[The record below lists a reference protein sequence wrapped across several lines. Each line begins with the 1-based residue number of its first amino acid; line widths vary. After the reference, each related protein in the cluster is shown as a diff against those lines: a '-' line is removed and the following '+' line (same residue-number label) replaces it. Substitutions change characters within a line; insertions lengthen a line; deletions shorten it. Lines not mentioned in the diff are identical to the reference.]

1 MRNSQEI
8 CNFATDSTN
17 KTSKHHYMIVNLRKV
32 SPDDSP
38 LQFHLDDAFFAA
50 LDQEEITGGDV
61 DVTLKVKK
69 GAADIFNFHY
79 TMKGSARVL
88 CDRCLE
94 EVSLA
99 VDFSDSV
106 QIAHGDPDDDNG
118 DAIIIP
124 FSQLTYDTAWDM
136 YELISVH
143 FPLQHV
149 HPDGECNPDM
159 ISRFSTEEDSENDE
173 F

>member
-1 MRNSQEI
+1 M
-8 CNFATDSTN
+8 T
-17 KTSKHHYMIVNLRKV
+17 VNLRKAV
-32 SPDDSP
+32 QSDAP
-38 LQFHLDDAFFAA
+38 LHIHLDDAFFEA
-50 LDQEEITGGDV
+50 LDQDEITGGDV
-61 DVTLKVKK
+61 DVTLSIKK
-69 GAADIFNFHY
+69 GAGDFYHFNY
-79 TMKGSARVL
+79 TMKGHARVL

-106 QIAHGDPDDDNG
+106 QIAHGDPEDDNG

-136 YELISVH
+136 YELIDVH

-159 ISRFSTEEDSENDE
+159 LSRFSTEEDSENDD

>member
-1 MRNSQEI
+1 
-8 CNFATDSTN
+8 
-17 KTSKHHYMIVNLRKV
+17 MIVNLREVIKN
-32 SPDDSP
+32 DTP
-38 LQFHLDDAFFAA
+38 LHLHLDDAFFQA

-61 DVTLKVKK
+61 DVILRVRQ
-69 GAADIFNFHY
+69 GAGEVYHFNY
-79 TMKGSARVL
+79 TMKGVARVL
-88 CDRCLE
+88 CDRCLD
-94 EVSLA
+94 EVALT

-106 QIAHGDPDDDNG
+106 QIAHGDPKDDNG

-124 FSQLTYDTAWDM
+124 FSQLSYDTAWDM
-136 YELISVH
+136 YELIDVH

>member
-1 MRNSQEI
+1 ME
-8 CNFATDSTN
+8 
-17 KTSKHHYMIVNLRKV
+17 VNLRKV
-32 SPDDSP
+32 ILSDTP
-38 LQFHLDDAFFAA
+38 LQVHLDDAFFQE
-50 LDQEEITGGDV
+50 LDQDEIIGGDV
-61 DVTLKVKK
+61 EVTLHVKK
-69 GAADIFNFHY
+69 GVGEIFHFNY
-79 TMKGSARVL
+79 TMKGFAKVL
-88 CDRCLE
+88 CDRCLD

-106 QIAHGDPDDDNG
+106 QVAHGDPEDDNG

-124 FSQLTYDTAWDM
+124 FSQLTYNTDWDM

-143 FPLQHV
+143 FPIQHV
-149 HPDGECNPDM
+149 HPEGECNPDM

>member
-1 MRNSQEI
+1 
-8 CNFATDSTN
+8 
-17 KTSKHHYMIVNLRKV
+17 MIVNLRNV
-32 SPDDSP
+32 SFDDTP
-38 LQFHLDDAFFAA
+38 LHFHLDDAFFTA

-69 GAADIFNFHY
+69 GAADIYHFSY

-106 QIAHGDPDDDNG
+106 QIAHGDSEDDNG

-124 FSQLTYDTAWDM
+124 FSQLTYDIAWDI

-143 FPLQHV
+143 FPIQRV
-149 HPDGECNPDM
+149 HLDGDCNPDM
-159 ISRFSTEEDSENDE
+159 VSRFSTEEDSENDD

>member
-1 MRNSQEI
+1 M
-8 CNFATDSTN
+8 TDNNTDN
-17 KTSKHHYMIVNLRKV
+17 TTVKLRDVAK
-32 SPDDSP
+32 SPS
-38 LQFHLDDAFFAA
+38 LSFHLDDAFFQE

-61 DVTLKVKK
+61 EVALTVKPGAGDVFH
-69 GAADIFNFHY
+69 FNY
-79 TMKGSARVL
+79 TMKGTARVL

-94 EVSLA
+94 EVSLP

-106 QIAHGDPDDDNG
+106 QIAHGDPEDDNG

-124 FSQLTYDTAWDM
+124 FSQLTYDVAWDM

-159 ISRFSTEEDSENDE
+159 ISRFSTEEDSENDD